1 MTMFKKG
8 ISGNPNGRPTGSPNK
23 ATEKIRDKINDF
35 LSDNFETI
43 KNDLM
48 KLEPKERVKFY
59 IDLLSFGVPK
69 MRSMEIETDFQET
82 TIVVIPP
89 KFSETETGI
98 N

>member
-23 ATEKIRDKINDF
+23 ATEKIRDKVNAL
-35 LSDNFETI
+35 LSDNFETF

-48 KLEPKERVKFY
+48 QLEPKERVKSY
-59 IDLLSFGVPK
+59 IDLLTFVLPK
-69 MRSMEIETDFQET
+69 MRSIEIETDFQET
-82 TIVVIPP
+82 TFVVIPP